1 MRMHMQEEGAMPVM
15 ERRADIVW
23 EDDLQTG
30 GGRLSVAS
38 GAFPEL
44 PMTFAARTESAG
56 GKTSPEELIAAAHA
70 TCYAM
75 ALSNTLKQ
83 QASAPERL
91 DVSASCTLDRVEG
104 ALKITT
110 MAITVRGRVPGIDDA
125 RFRELAALAE
135 QRCPVSNALRNN
147 VEIRLH
153 AQLA

>member
-1 MRMHMQEEGAMPVM
+1 MPLM
-15 ERRADIVW
+15 ERKADIVW
-23 EDDLQTG
+23 EGDLQTG
-30 GGRLSVAS
+30 GGRLTVAS

-44 PMTFAARTESAG
+44 PMTFAARTERAD

-75 ALSNTLKQ
+75 AFSNMLKQ

-91 DVSASCTLDRVEG
+91 EVSAVCTLDRVEG

-110 MAITVRGRVPGIDDA
+110 MDITVSGRVAGIDDA
-125 RFRELAALAE
+125 RFKELAALAE

-147 VEIRLH
+147 VDIRLH
-153 AQLA
+153 AQLE